1 VTGHLNLF
9 LTIFR
14 PFILALN
21 AMGNGVVRLLG
32 Y

>member
-1 VTGHLNLF
+1 VITRLIR
-9 LTIFR
+9 TIFR